1 MIATMTSFPSPTPA
15 PVPVPVVKTR
25 QQLTALLENIAQL
38 QRERDEL
45 QRAQE
50 NEIAAIRQRYRAPL
64 AEIDHYLEL
73 ETSWAEAWARQ
84 NPGAFASVGSVRSV
98 ACAKVTLGF
107 RADPPRIERASRRWT
122 WTRIAATLATLP
134 WGHRY
139 LRIPAPEVDK
149 EALAADLSQLS
160 PVDLRNA
167 GMIVVPG
174 ERFFITPHPT
184 AETSAS
190 TFQPSWQEAA

>member
-1 MIATMTSFPSPTPA
+1 MTSFPSPVPA
-15 PVPVPVVKTR
+15 PVAVPIVQTR
-25 QQLTALLENIAQL
+25 QQLAALLENITQL
-38 QRERDEL
+38 QHERDQL

-50 NEIAAIRQRYRAPL
+50 NEIAAVRQRYRAPL

-84 NPGAFASVGSVRSV
+84 NPGSFASVGSNGSNDSVRSV

-134 WGHRY
+134 WGRRY
-139 LRIPAPEVDK
+139 LRVPAPEVDK
-149 EALAADLSQLS
+149 EALAADLARLS

-167 GMIVVPG
+167 GMIVVQG
-174 ERFFITPHPT
+174 ERFFITTPAA
-184 AETSAS
+184 AEAPAESN
-190 TFQPSWQEAA
+190 WQEAA